1 MSKDLIDK
9 ILKASDLIHNQSL
22 KGGANYIVTSSNVSN
37 YMNKSFR
44 CYNRKIKIIRIFN
57 EKI

>member
-22 KGGANYIVTSSNVSN
+22 KGGANYIE
-37 YMNKSFR
+37 ME
-44 CYNRKIKIIRIFN
+44 I
-57 EKI
+57 